1 MSQSSSRQLVM
12 HEESGLGVTEYSEVV
27 AALNGEKLSKKRVQ
41 FTEEKRLKLESMQL
55 LLGQQMQ

>member
-1 MSQSSSRQLVM
+1 MSQSSSRQLVT
-12 HEESGLGVTEYSEVV
+12 HEESGIGVTEYSEVV
-27 AALNGEKLSKKRVQ
+27 AALNEKKLSKKRVQ